1 MKKTLDWNKYIE
13 SARKVIHEGC
23 VLLENKNNVLPLKK
37 AEKVAVF
44 GRIQH
49 NYYKSGTGSG
59 GMVNVT
65 EVFGIMD
72 GLKKSKLV
80 QIDEQLEKIYLDWE
94 KDNPFE
100 VGIGWGKEPWSQKEM
115 PVSMELAKEVASRSN
130 VALIIIGRTAGED
143 KDNMDSEGSWLL
155 TSEEKELLKNVS
167 SAFEKT
173 VVILNTGNIIDMTFV
188 ADYNIKSVLYCW
200 QGGMIGGLGISD
212 ILTGKVSPSGK
223 LTDTIAKNIND
234 YPSAKNFGSLEN
246 NIYEEDIYV
255 GYRYFETFAKDKV
268 LYPFGYGLTYTDF
281 SIESEYFE
289 FDASKSIPQISIDLN
304 IKNTGNFEAKEVV
317 QIYVKQPQGKL
328 GKPQLVLADFA
339 KTKSLK
345 KNKNQKI
352 NITFD
357 ISRIRSFDDTGATGN
372 NNCFVVEDGI
382 YEIYAGNSI
391 RNIFKVGEF
400 AFDKTI
406 VLEKVSNALR
416 PVVDFNRFKPTEFD
430 TKTNTFILSEEKVL
444 KVAPYQNKHRLENLS
459 ELDNFLE
466 NKELN
471 PNIVSILKKLTDED
485 LACICRGEGM
495 GSPKVTP
502 GTAAAFG
509 GISDSLKEKGIPC
522 GCCTDGPSGIRL
534 DSGAQAFSLPNGT
547 LQACT
552 FNAELVKELYTYLG
566 LEMVYN
572 KIDVILEPGI
582 NIHRHPLNGRNFE
595 YFSEDPLVTGIF
607 ASANILGLKENGVTG
622 SLKHFCCNNQE
633 TGRWV
638 SNSIVSAR
646 ALREIYLPGFE
657 MAIKNGADV
666 IMTSYGAV
674 NNMWTSGSYDL
685 NTLILRKDWGF
696 SGIVMTDWWANSN
709 DEGEEPK
716 RFNIAQN
723 IRAQNDLFMV
733 VPEASENGHG
743 DNTLESLNQNKITR
757 NELLRSAYNTI
768 NFLQKSHAQLR
779 FENKDVKVKIKHRKE
794 TAMDSSAEE
803 IIYHEVYDG
812 LTIPLEHKD
821 TSRGSSIGFGLISK
835 DGKYYRL
842 EVIGKTGDNEL
853 AQINVSMSW
862 NGVHVASLCWNGTH
876 GEYVAQGL
884 TPHRPLGRY
893 TVINLYFAQSG
904 LTLKEFKVTEIQKN

>member
-1 MKKTLDWNKYIE
+1 M
-13 SARKVIHEGC
+13 
-23 VLLENKNNVLPLKK
+23 
-37 AEKVAVF
+37 
-44 GRIQH
+44 
-49 NYYKSGTGSG
+49 
-59 GMVNVT
+59 
-65 EVFGIMD
+65 
-72 GLKKSKLV
+72 
-80 QIDEQLEKIYLDWE
+80 ID
-94 KDNPFE
+94 
-100 VGIGWGKEPWSQKEM
+100 
-115 PVSMELAKEVASRSN
+115 
-130 VALIIIGRTAGED
+130 
-143 KDNMDSEGSWLL
+143 
-155 TSEEKELLKNVS
+155 
-167 SAFEKT
+167 
-173 VVILNTGNIIDMTFV
+173 
-188 ADYNIKSVLYCW
+188 
-200 QGGMIGGLGISD
+200 
-212 ILTGKVSPSGK
+212 
-223 LTDTIAKNIND
+223 IN
-234 YPSAKNFGSLEN
+234 L
-246 NIYEEDIYV
+246 
-255 GYRYFETFAKDKV
+255 
-268 LYPFGYGLTYTDF
+268 
-281 SIESEYFE
+281 
-289 FDASKSIPQISIDLN
+289 
-304 IKNTGNFEAKEVV
+304 
-317 QIYVKQPQGKL
+317 
-328 GKPQLVLADFA
+328 
-339 KTKSLK
+339 
-345 KNKNQKI
+345 
-352 NITFD
+352 
-357 ISRIRSFDDTGATGN
+357 
-372 NNCFVVEDGI
+372 
-382 YEIYAGNSI
+382 I
-391 RNIFKVGEF
+391 RN
-400 AFDKTI
+400 
-406 VLEKVSNALR
+406 
-416 PVVDFNRFKPTEFD
+416 
-430 TKTNTFILSEEKVL
+430 
-444 KVAPYQNKHRLENLS
+444 
-459 ELDNFLE
+459 
-466 NKELN
+466 N
-471 PNIVSILKKLTDED
+471 P
-485 LACICRGEGM
+485 
-495 GSPKVTP
+495 
-502 GTAAAFG
+502 
-509 GISDSLKEKGIPC
+509 
-522 GCCTDGPSGIRL
+522 
-534 DSGAQAFSLPNGT
+534 
-547 LQACT
+547 
-552 FNAELVKELYTYLG
+552 ELVKELYTYLG

-572 KIDVILEPGI
+572 KIDVILGPGI

-812 LTIPLEHKD
+812 LTIPLEDKD